1 MGVVDYL
8 VAAISFRTL
17 PTTFVAVLVYLAIFI
32 SVLVTDELPATPKD
46 QRGLNLTQAYSDL
59 RQIAARPH
67 PYNSHANDLVHDF
80 ILARLK
86 DVTAS
91 YDYAHI
97 IDDKVSNGSWSSRN
111 NSVYF
116 EGTNILVKI
125 DGHDADKSGA
135 LFSAHYDSVSTAP
148 GATDDG
154 MGVATLLQLVEYYA
168 KHRPQRT
175 AVFNIN
181 NGEED
186 WLNGAHAFLEHP
198 WSNLTDTFLN
208 LEGASSGGRPL
219 LFRATATAPVRAFRE
234 KYVTHPHG
242 NVLSSDAFA
251 RGVVR
256 SGTDYSVYVDG
267 RGMDGADLAFYK
279 GRSRYHTKYDAVQ
292 YTDGGVS
299 SLWAMME
306 AAQGVSGALLS
317 SEAVHGD
324 KGGAPVYFDLFGQ
337 ALIVFP
343 LSAMITFNIVFL
355 VVGPVVLALLVA
367 FDVVARQRRQE
378 MLGGGY
384 EEQGFFARAW
394 MSFKSFRWVGGF
406 WKHAKFWVSLAVT
419 VGLQVL
425 LCVGYLYIN
434 PLIAYSSSH
443 IVLLS
448 FLSLAY
454 LSTYLVHN
462 IPSPT
467 DTYGSHL
474 PEQQK
479 QAALLQL
486 YFFTWILLLA
496 ATILGAKLSIGSFYI
511 LSLWNAVLF
520 AACAIGSIA
529 GLLSNQTAE
538 GDAGYGVR
546 RRIRGVRY
554 DREGEEEGVESET
567 APTEVTPLIA
577 QPITVA
583 SPDGKEGEEVSGA
596 IGWWFIQFVL
606 SVPAVVIL
614 VSQLALLMLAATEQ
628 TLADGSP
635 AVTVYGCASLMSV
648 LAILPLAPFACK
660 LHRRIAYVATFVL
673 VASTAYTWLVFPFS
687 ERAPLKVFFQQ
698 QVDLD
703 ANVTETRITGH
714 PAYLR
719 QVIAALPSAGGA
731 SLNCT
736 ADDAKAGLQTC
747 GWTPPSALEPGVISL
762 DFNASRTGGQNQ
774 GRFEIVGTDTRACRV
789 YFDKSVTRFQVHGG
803 TEGVQKGFEIP
814 EEGVRELRLWSRTWN
829 RTWVVDVD
837 REGST
842 LTGRVACEWSE
853 YASGSLGVETRT
865 RIPAYEEVL
874 TFLPSWA
881 VASKFADGLVEGYKA
896 FEV

>member
-1 MGVVDYL
+1 MHRL
-8 VAAISFRTL
+8 CM
-17 PTTFVAVLVYLAIFI
+17 
-32 SVLVTDELPATPKD
+32 
-46 QRGLNLTQAYSDL
+46 NAYSDL

-80 ILARLK
+80 ILGRLQNI
-86 DVTAS
+86 TTG

-97 IDDKVSNGSWSSRN
+97 IDDKLSNGSWASRN

-125 DGHDADKSGA
+125 DGQEGDKPGA

-154 MGVATLLQLVEYYA
+154 MGVATLLQLVDYYS

-256 SGTDYSVYVDG
+256 SGTDYSVYVEG

-279 GRSRYHTKYDAVQ
+279 GRSRYHTRYDAVQ
-292 YTDGGVS
+292 YTDGGAR

-306 AAQGVSGALLS
+306 AAQGVSGALLT

-355 VVGPVVLALLVA
+355 AVGPVILALLVGFQVA
-367 FDVVARQRRQE
+367 ARQRRRE
-378 MLGGGY
+378 MLGGTY
-384 EEQGFFARAW
+384 EQEGFFARAW
-394 MSFKSFRWVGGF
+394 VAFKSFHWIGGF
-406 WKHAKFWVSLAVT
+406 WKHAKFWVALAVT
-419 VGLQVL
+419 IGLQVL
-425 LCVGYLYIN
+425 LYVGYLYIN

-443 IVLLS
+443 VVLLS

-454 LSTYLVHN
+454 LTTYAVHN
-462 IPSPT
+462 IPAPT
-467 DTYGSHL
+467 DTYGAHL

-479 QAALLQL
+479 QAAFIQL
-486 YFFTWILLLA
+486 YFLSWILLLF
-496 ATILGAKLSIGSFYI
+496 ATIVEAKLSVGSLYI
-511 LSLWNAVLF
+511 
-520 AACAIGSIA
+520 
-529 GLLSNQTAE
+529 
-538 GDAGYGVR
+538 GDAAGFT

-577 QPITVA
+577 QPMMVA
-583 SPDGKEGEEVSGA
+583 SPPKAPGEEDSGA
-596 IGWWFIQFVL
+596 IGWWFVQFVL
-606 SVPAVVIL
+606 TVPAVVIL
-614 VSQLALLMLAATEQ
+614 VAQLALLMLAATDQ

-635 AVTVYGCASLMSV
+635 AATVYACASLVSV
-648 LAILPLAPFACK
+648 LAVLPLAPFACK
-660 LHRRIAYVATFVL
+660 LHRRLAYVALIVL
-673 VASTAYTWLVFPFS
+673 VASTAYTWLAFPFS

-703 ANVTETRITGH
+703 ANATETRITGH

-719 QVIAALPSAGGA
+719 QAIAGLPSTAGA
-731 SLNCT
+731 PLNCT

-747 GWTPPSALEPGVISL
+747 GWTSPRALEPSEVGVEYGV
-762 DFNASRTGGQNQ
+762 SRTEGQNQ
-774 GRFEIVGTDTRACRV
+774 ARFEIAGTNTRACRL
-789 YFDKSVTRFQVHGG
+789 YFDKPVTRYQVQGA
-803 TEGVQKGFEIP
+803 TEGMQKGYTIP
-814 EEGVRELRLWSRTWN
+814 QEGVRELRLWSRTWG
-829 RTWVVDVD
+829 RTWVVDVEWEED
-837 REGST
+837 DGDEEPDAHAQRVLQQGRTTGENK

-853 YASGSLGVETRT
+853 YESGSIGVDTRT

-874 TFLPSWA
+874 AFLPSWA
-881 VASKFADGLVEGYKA
+881 VASKFADGLVEAYKV